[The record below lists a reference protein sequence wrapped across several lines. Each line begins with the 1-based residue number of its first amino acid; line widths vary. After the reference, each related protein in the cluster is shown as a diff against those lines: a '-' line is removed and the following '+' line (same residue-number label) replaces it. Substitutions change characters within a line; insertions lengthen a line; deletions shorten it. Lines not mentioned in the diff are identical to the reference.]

1 MGKHIQHHSQGSD
14 TTDSSISP
22 NSSPKREIIS
32 RQSPKSISSNTLS
45 PKNQR
50 YLTSPNSKSSK
61 SNNGNS
67 PKNVNELQYY
77 QQSVSSAFSIAT
89 SEPDR
94 ERYNKQNEKQSLDD
108 DDEQKMNI
116 TSIARISRNY
126 NKRKYKEQQ
135 INGAEIAIDEQ
146 TKRNT
151 KSSSSPKSAP
161 KQTKTKKKGYF
172 FESK

>member
-1 MGKHIQHHSQGSD
+1 MG
-14 TTDSSISP
+14 
-22 NSSPKREIIS
+22 SPKREIIS

-50 YLTSPNSKSSK
+50 YLTSPNSKSCK

-89 SEPDR
+89 SESDR
-94 ERYNKQNEKQSLDD
+94 ERYNKQNEK
-108 DDEQKMNI
+108 QKMNI

-172 FESK
+172 FESKSRGSKKLAKIIGK